1 VFRAF
6 AAEPAL
12 VLVTA
17 VLATG
22 VLIFIFLPI
31 AAVLARSLGWGTP
44 EGLTLGHFREFFS
57 QSYYLRALRN
67 SLITSIAATGIIMV
81 LGLACALLVT
91 RVRTAWTNVVRLISL
106 LPLLA
111 PPFIFSLALI
121 ILGGRRGF
129 IATALD
135 VEFSIYGWTGVILA
149 QAIAFFPVGYMM
161 CENVLA
167 ARGRSQEDAAADLG
181 AGAWTVLRTIT
192 LPLAMPG
199 VLKGALLVFVMCLAD
214 FANPM
219 MIGRGLPFLATE
231 SYLLVVGQQ
240 KMELAAVL
248 SVFLIVPALLVFVVH
263 RYLLAE
269 RAYTTIG
276 GMGAASE
283 ERPLPAAV
291 LVPLGLLALL
301 VVVVILSTF
310 GVVVATAFTR
320 VMGLDNA
327 FTLEH
332 FQSPVGWRTLE
343 ISLKVSLA
351 AAFAAAIPGIVL
363 AYLVARKPVPGRGLL
378 EFLTLFGLMVPG
390 TVVGIG
396 YILAFH
402 HPPLVLTGT
411 TAILVISLVAR
422 YIGVSVQ
429 AGISRLQ
436 QIDRSLEEASLDCGA
451 TPATTFLRVVAP
463 LLGSAFLVGLVYT
476 FMSSM
481 ITISSLIFLIAPG
494 TRLTAIYVLGLAEQ
508 GEYGLAAALSVV
520 LICIV
525 LTCTLLMRLL
535 ARGFGDRALG
545 A

>member
-1 VFRAF
+1 M
-6 AAEPAL
+6 
-12 VLVTA
+12 LVTA
-17 VLATG
+17 ALAAA

-31 AAVLARSLGWGTP
+31 AAVLARSLGWGTS
-44 EGLTLGHFREFFS
+44 EGLTLRHFGEFFS

-67 SLITSIAATGIIMV
+67 SLITSSAATGIIMV

-91 RVRTAWTNVVRLISL
+91 RVRAAWTTVVRLIGL

-121 ILGGRRGF
+121 ILGGRSGV
-129 IATALD
+129 IARTLD
-135 VEFSIYGWTGVILA
+135 IEFSIYGWTGVILA

-248 SVFLIVPALLVFVVH
+248 SVFLIVPALLVFVVQ

-310 GVVVATAFTR
+310 GVVAATAFTR
-320 VMGLDNA
+320 VLGLDNT

-343 ISLKVSLA
+343 TSLKVSLA
-351 AAFAAAIPGIVL
+351 AGFTAAILGIVL
-363 AYLVARKPVPGRGLL
+363 AYLVARKPVPGRGVL
-378 EFLTLFGLMVPG
+378 EFFTLFGLMVPG

-396 YILAFH
+396 YVLAFN

-411 TAILVISLVAR
+411 AAILVISLVAR

-429 AGISRLQ
+429 AGVSRLQ

-463 LLGSAFLVGLVYT
+463 LLGSAFLVGLVYA

-494 TRLTAIYVLGLAEQ
+494 TRLTAIYVLSLAEQ

-520 LICIV
+520 LIGIV
-525 LTCTLLMRLL
+525 LACTLLMRLL
-535 ARGFGDRALG
+535 ARRFGDQALG